1 MKKQPLNRRHAL
13 ITGGT
18 RGIGQATA
26 LRLAAAGFSKIIV
39 NYAQDDGAASAT
51 KEQVERVGA
60 ECFPIRANL
69 AFPTGIDELFE
80 QAGRICP
87 KIDALVHCAALGA
100 FKPLSEIKPNQWDLS
115 MAVNA
120 RAFLHCVQKCRPLM
134 KQAAVVAVS
143 SLGGRMALPDYGAI
157 GPSKA
162 AMEAIVRQLAMELGP
177 HGIRI
182 NAVAGGFIDTDSMK
196 KALAYQSTKTAVAT
210 NTPLGRIGEA
220 EDIADVAVF
229 LLSPESRWIQGQVIV
244 ADGGF
249 SLGVMS
255 APLT

>member
-18 RGIGQATA
+18 RGIGRAIA
-26 LRLAAAGFSKIIV
+26 LRLSEAGYSKIIV
-39 NYAQDDGAASAT
+39 NYAQDDEAASTT
-51 KEQVERVGA
+51 KDQVERIGA

-87 KIDALVHCAALGA
+87 RIDAFVHCAALGA
-100 FKPLSEIKPNQWDLS
+100 FKPLSEVKPNQWDLS

-120 RAFLHCVQKCRPLM
+120 RAFLQCVQKCLTFM
-134 KQAAVVAVS
+134 GKGAVVAIS
-143 SLGGRMALPDYGAI
+143 SLGGRMTIPDYGAI

-177 HGIRI
+177 QGIRI
-182 NAVAGGFIDTDSMK
+182 NAVAGGFIETDSMK
-196 KALAYQSTKTAVAT
+196 KNPGYQSTKTAVAAH
-210 NTPLGRIGEA
+210 TPQGRIGEPD
-220 EDIADVAVF
+220 DIADVVVF

-255 APLT
+255 APMT